1 LTLSLLPKNH
11 MLFIVSKQCMLK
23 TGSHRRSYE

>member
-11 MLFIVSKQCMLK
+11 MLCIVLSSAHAHGGF
-23 TGSHRRSYE
+23 T

>member
-11 MLFIVSKQCMLK
+11 RLFIVSKLCMLK